1 MGSLR
6 PILHSRSLSCICQPT
21 ILLSVD
27 LRLFCSSLSCF
38 LLQDVGKQGW
48 ESGPAFLGH
57 SLDCRASCLGA
68 C

>member
-6 PILHSRSLSCICQPT
+6 PILHSKLPSCICKPI

-27 LRLFCSSLSCF
+27 LCLFCSSVNHISLVV
-38 LLQDVGKQGW
+38 VGKQGW
-48 ESGPAFLGH
+48 ESAPAFLGH
-57 SLDCRASCLGA
+57 SLNCMASCLGA